1 MGDYFIEKG
10 NPQSVVFSLTEA
22 GEACIEQLVEQEKV
36 KVRIAAYA
44 DVDRVQ
50 DANVKSVPP
59 IERRKYLEQLK
70 AGQSPANLMG
80 EGKIFFQYVKGF
92 IKKLLRKE

>member
-1 MGDYFIEKG
+1 M
-10 NPQSVVFSLTEA
+10 
-22 GEACIEQLVEQEKV
+22 
-36 KVRIAAYA
+36 
-44 DVDRVQ
+44 DRVQ